1 MKKIEKIDQ
10 KLRFNDRSKSFGY
23 EFYTDL
29 EGKKN

>member
-10 KLRFNDRSKSFGY
+10 KLRLNDRSKFFGY